1 MILYTFIQ
9 FHSTPAIVTSVFIGL
24 GIVFCGC
31 AMVHNVFVWQKEK
44 TNAVKAFA
52 REQCEVAAQLQRQQQ
67 QQSHQQGHSQ
77 QHQQHHQQH
86 HHHHHQQ
93 LQLRPAL
100 HAGSKI
106 GGGGHSAVSLAQ
118 LGRGLHSYQ
127 NHPHQHHS
135 HQQRHVSSMS
145 PPLLLSSPHAGSQHN
160 HLAHRGGIA
169 AAAAAVTATPPTTP
183 GDRSPPSPNGGGGGG
198 KLNRSQHLPRE
209 TSGSVSPGL
218 PAATLDLS
226 SAATT
231 NSPHE
236 LSTLV

>member
-1 MILYTFIQ
+1 MY
-9 FHSTPAIVTSVFIGL
+9 HS
-24 GIVFCGC
+24 
-31 AMVHNVFVWQKEK
+31 QEK

-67 QQSHQQGHSQ
+67 QL
-77 QHQQHHQQH
+77 QHQQPHQQVHSQHQHHHQQQH
-86 HHHHHQQ
+86 HYHQQ
-93 LQLRPAL
+93 LQLRPTL
-100 HAGSKI
+100 HMGSKI
-106 GGGGHSAVSLAQ
+106 GSGSGGPMGHSTVSLAQ
-118 LGRGLHSYQ
+118 LGRGLHSSFQ
-127 NHPHQHHS
+127 HHPHQHHS
-135 HQQRHVSSMS
+135 HQQRHVS
-145 PPLLLSSPHAGSQHN
+145 PPLLLSSPHAAPQHN
-160 HLAHRGGIA
+160 HLTHRGGITA
-169 AAAAAVTATPPTTP
+169 AAAAAAAVAVTATPPTTP
-183 GDRSPPSPNGGGGGG
+183 GDRSPPSPNGGGGGGGSG

>member
-1 MILYTFIQ
+1 MNLIEKGEPHKSLRCNLSFPRDPQ
-9 FHSTPAIVTSVFIGL
+9 
-24 GIVFCGC
+24 
-31 AMVHNVFVWQKEK
+31 EK

-52 REQCEVAAQLQRQQQ
+52 REQCEAAAQLQRQQQ
-67 QQSHQQGHSQ
+67 QQQPYQQAQ
-77 QHQQHHQQH
+77 QPQHQHHHQQQH
-86 HHHHHQQ
+86 HHHQQHQQ
-93 LQLRPAL
+93 LQSRPSL

-106 GGGGHSAVSLAQ
+106 PGGSMTVHSTASLLAQ
-118 LGRGLHSYQ
+118 SPRGLQHPYQHHS
-127 NHPHQHHS
+127 HQHHS

-145 PPLLLSSPHAGSQHN
+145 PPLLLSSPHPASQHN
-160 HLAHRGGIA
+160 HLTHRGTVAATA
-169 AAAAAVTATPPTTP
+169 AAAATPPTTP
-183 GDRSPPSPNGGGGGG
+183 GDRSPPSPSGGGGSG